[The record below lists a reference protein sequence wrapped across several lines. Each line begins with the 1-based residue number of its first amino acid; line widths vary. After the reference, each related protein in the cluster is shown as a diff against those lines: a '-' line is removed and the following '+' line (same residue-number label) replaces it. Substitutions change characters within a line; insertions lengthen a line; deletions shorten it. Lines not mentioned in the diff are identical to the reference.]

1 MSNASPFPNSTED
14 RLIALLDR
22 NLPAGWREMEMQT
35 ILQQMRTRE
44 KRRLVELRALA
55 KAAGIKKR
63 QMDELLTLAKAAEVD
78 K

>member
-1 MSNASPFPNSTED
+1 
-14 RLIALLDR
+14 
-22 NLPAGWREMEMQT
+22 
-35 ILQQMRTRE
+35 MRTRE